1 MRHNYAAMLGAR
13 AMKRI
18 SPYSLEHY
26 LEHYDEREASPKVSV
41 QPADR
46 LDWRNAVCCL
56 NLEEAL
62 FGSSY
67 LGYVL

>member
-1 MRHNYAAMLGAR
+1 MRHNCAVMLGPR
-13 AMKRI
+13 AMKRTR
-18 SPYSLEHY
+18 PYSLEHD
-26 LEHYDEREASPKVSV
+26 DESEASPKVSV

-56 NLEEAL
+56 NLEEVL

>member
-1 MRHNYAAMLGAR
+1 MRHNYAAMLGTR
-13 AMKRI
+13 AMKKIRL
-18 SPYSLEHY
+18 YSLEHD
-26 LEHYDEREASPKVSV
+26 DEGEASPKVSV

-46 LDWRNAVCCL
+46 LDWRDAVRCL
-56 NLEEAL
+56 NLKEAL

>member
-1 MRHNYAAMLGAR
+1 MRHNYAAMLGTR
-13 AMKRI
+13 TMKKIR
-18 SPYSLEHY
+18 SYALEHD
-26 LEHYDEREASPKVSV
+26 DEGEAFPKVSV

-46 LDWRNAVCCL
+46 LDWRNAVCCS
-56 NLEEAL
+56 NLEEAH

>member
-1 MRHNYAAMLGAR
+1 MRHNYAAMLGTR
-13 AMKRI
+13 AMKKI

-26 LEHYDEREASPKVSV
+26 DEGEASPKVSV

-46 LDWRNAVCCL
+46 LDWLNAVCCL
-56 NLEEAL
+56 NLAEVL
-62 FGSSY
+62 FGSGY